1 MSTVYYKKL
10 DKLQFQIYDLFSSL
24 LQLSE
29 TEDESVYKASFDD
42 TVQEI
47 DLLLI
52 AFKDLL
58 RLLRPKDKSN
68 KFDTYELKFHSLK
81 HKLRELQVFINDQ
94 QQDKLHE
101 YRIKHF
107 HLQDLPV
114 DTINN
119 EFARDQL
126 FADRSTKKT
135 KKETEASINQQI
147 VSQNK
152 QITKSL
158 QASRQLLSA
167 GILQSELNIDNIDQQ
182 TKDLYKLNE
191 GFIQFND
198 LLNRSKKIVKFI
210 EKQDK
215 ADRQRIYLSMG
226 FFILCCSWVVYRRI
240 LRRPLKIFLW
250 SFFKIFN
257 IFNWLL
263 GGGRSKGLSASDMI
277 VSSVIAATTEI
288 VDYEATKT
296 LLDTLSHAVDS
307 NTAIDTLAM
316 VVESLTTSSM
326 EHIVDEL

>member
-1 MSTVYYKKL
+1 MSAVYYKKL
-10 DKLQFQIYDLFSSL
+10 DTVQFQIYDLFNSL
-24 LQLSE
+24 IQLSNS
-29 TEDESVYKASFDD
+29 EDESVYKASFDD

-47 DLLLI
+47 DSLLI

-68 KFDTYELKFHSLK
+68 KLNTYELKFHSLK
-81 HKLRELQVFINDQ
+81 QKLRELQVFINDQ

-101 YRIKHF
+101 YRVKHF
-107 HLQDLPV
+107 RLQDSPV
-114 DTINN
+114 DTLNN
-119 EFARDQL
+119 ESARDQL
-126 FADRSTKKT
+126 FASRSIKKT
-135 KKETEASINQQI
+135 QKETEASINQQI
-147 VSQNK
+147 VNQNK
-152 QITKSL
+152 SITKSL

-167 GILQSELNIDNIDQQ
+167 GILQSELNIENIDQQ

-263 GGGRSKGLSASDMI
+263 GGGRSKGLSATGVL

-288 VDYEATKT
+288 DEYETTKT
-296 LLDTLSHAVDS
+296 FLETFSGMEDS
-307 NTAIDTLAM
+307 NTAIDTLTM

-326 EHIVDEL
+326 ERIVDEL